1 VRQSQFPHLL
11 RSYQFNDF
19 LALTCP
25 STAHACYFK
34 IERIIEWP
42 SAKPVGFVFSK
53 ASVLRSP
60 TQMECVNT
68 QLGFVFSKCD
78 SSISHRPKMRHMRQ
92 QAALGFVYSKSL
104 PSATLIGEVKPI
116 LAILLITLAAAAQDF
131 NEVKVDKVAAGH
143 IFTEG
148 PAWSRDGYL
157 VFTDIPNNKILQLE
171 PGMPVSVFRSNS
183 NGANGN
189 TFDAQG
195 RLYTCES
202 HLRRVTRT
210 DKKGKV
216 EVLAEKWQGK
226 RLNAPNDIVVRKDGQ
241 IYFTDPAFGNQEDSR
256 ELDFF
261 GVFHISRRGELEP
274 IAKPKGRPNGIAIS
288 PNGNILYVTN
298 SDDRNVRAYDL
309 DKNGAASNERVVVSN
324 IDGVPDGMRVDEKGN
339 LYVAANK
346 LEVYSPEGKPLGS
359 VPLAETPSN
368 CAFGDEDFG
377 SLYVTA
383 RTSVY
388 RLRLNVKGSVQY

>member
-1 VRQSQFPHLL
+1 
-11 RSYQFNDF
+11 
-19 LALTCP
+19 
-25 STAHACYFK
+25 
-34 IERIIEWP
+34 
-42 SAKPVGFVFSK
+42 
-53 ASVLRSP
+53 
-60 TQMECVNT
+60 
-68 QLGFVFSKCD
+68 
-78 SSISHRPKMRHMRQ
+78 
-92 QAALGFVYSKSL
+92 
-104 PSATLIGEVKPI
+104 VKPI
-116 LAILLITLAAAAQDF
+116 LLILPLALTAAAQDF
-131 NEVKVDKVAAGH
+131 NEVKVDKVAVGH
-143 IFTEG
+143 VFTEG

-157 VFTDIPNNKILQLE
+157 VFSDIPNNKILQLE
-171 PGMPVSVFRSNS
+171 PGTPESTFRSNS

-210 DKKGKV
+210 DKKGKI

-261 GVFHISRRGELEP
+261 GVYHISRRGELELV
-274 IAKPKGRPNGIAIS
+274 AQPKGRPNGIAVS
-288 PNGNILYVTN
+288 PTGSVLYVTN
-298 SDDRNVRAYDL
+298 SDEHNVRAYDL
-309 DKNGAASNERVVVSN
+309 DRNGAASNERVLVSK

-346 LEVYSPEGKPLGS
+346 IEVYTPEGKPLGS

-368 CAFGDEDFG
+368 CAFGDADFE

>member
-1 VRQSQFPHLL
+1 MRQMRQLP
-11 RSYQFNDF
+11 
-19 LALTCP
+19 
-25 STAHACYFK
+25 
-34 IERIIEWP
+34 E
-42 SAKPVGFVFSK
+42 
-53 ASVLRSP
+53 
-60 TQMECVNT
+60 
-68 QLGFVFSKCD
+68 LGFVFSNT
-78 SSISHRPKMRHMRQ
+78 P
-92 QAALGFVYSKSL
+92 L
-104 PSATLIGEVKPI
+104 SATLIGEVKPI

-131 NEVKVDKVAAGH
+131 NEVKVDKVSTGH
-143 IFTEG
+143 VFAEG

-157 VFTDIPNNKILQLE
+157 VFSDIPNNKILQFE
-171 PGMPVSVFRSNS
+171 PGTPVSVFRSNS
-183 NGANGN
+183 NGATGN

-216 EVLAEKWQGK
+216 EVLAEKYQGK

-261 GVFHISRRGELEP
+261 AIYHISRRGELEP
-274 IAKPKGRPNGIAIS
+274 IAKPKGRPNGIALS
-288 PNGNILYVTN
+288 PNGNVLYVTN

-346 LEVYSPEGKPLGS
+346 IEVYSPEGKPLGS

-383 RTSVY
+383 KTSVY

>member
-1 VRQSQFPHLL
+1 
-11 RSYQFNDF
+11 
-19 LALTCP
+19 
-25 STAHACYFK
+25 
-34 IERIIEWP
+34 
-42 SAKPVGFVFSK
+42 
-53 ASVLRSP
+53 
-60 TQMECVNT
+60 
-68 QLGFVFSKCD
+68 
-78 SSISHRPKMRHMRQ
+78 
-92 QAALGFVYSKSL
+92 
-104 PSATLIGEVKPI
+104 VKPFLCI
-116 LAILLITLAAAAQDF
+116 VLLAVTAAAQDF
-131 NEVKVDKVAAGH
+131 SEVQVDKVATGNL
-143 IFTEG
+143 FTEG
-148 PAWSRDGYL
+148 PAWSREGYL
-157 VFTDIPNNKILQLE
+157 VFSDIPKNKILQLD
-171 PGMPVSVFRSNS
+171 PGKPVSIFRSNS
-183 NGANGN
+183 SGATGN

-216 EVLAEKWQGK
+216 EVIAEKYQGK

-261 GVFHISRRGELEP
+261 GVYHLSRRGDLEP

-298 SDDRNVRAYDL
+298 SDEHNVRAYDL
-309 DKNGAASNERVVVSN
+309 DHNGAASNERVLVSK
-324 IDGVPDGMRVDEKGN
+324 IEGVPDGIRVDEKGN
-339 LYVAANK
+339 LYVAAGK
-346 LEVYSPEGKPLGS
+346 LEAYTPEGKQLGS
-359 VPLAETPSN
+359 VPLPETPSN
-368 CAFGDEDFG
+368 CAFGDADFE